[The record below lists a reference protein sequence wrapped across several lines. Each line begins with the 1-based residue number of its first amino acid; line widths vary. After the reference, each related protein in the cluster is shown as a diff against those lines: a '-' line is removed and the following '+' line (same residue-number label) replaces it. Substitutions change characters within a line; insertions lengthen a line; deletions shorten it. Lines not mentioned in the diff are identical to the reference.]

1 MSKMARI
8 RITLFIL
15 NILNI
20 LDILLPNA
28 SRTTKDPNASRTT
41 KNGIS

>member
-15 NILNI
+15 NLLNI

-28 SRTTKDPNASRTT
+28 SRTTKKGYPQKWSH
-41 KNGIS
+41 